1 MLTARGFGPLIMGV
15 LQFSFS
21 SCAKSIIL
29 IAHISVIYGDE
40 AMSMMPRDPGRRDL
54 ERLGQQLDWNLLRT
68 FMVIVQEQ
76 GVTRAATR
84 LGLTQP
90 AVSQALKRLEDQMG
104 RCLIERG
111 QGRFRVTEAG
121 EVIYAE
127 VLEIYGNISRFGV
140 LIREIREEISG
151 HVRILLASRIQS
163 PLFDT
168 ILGRFHA
175 AHPQA
180 TFRLDVMASADVH
193 TAIQQKTASLGVCL
207 MREAPPLIEHALFA
221 RQLFR
226 FYCGPRHP
234 LFGRRDLCLSDL
246 RSERFVSFTSDQ
258 IGGVLS
264 PLTVFRAQEG
274 LESRIVGASVNLDEV
289 RRMILAGLGVGP
301 LPQHVAERDVR
312 DGLLWPLPP
321 EEGVAPVDVHLL
333 WNPGAKLNR
342 AERLFIETCRAAI
355 AAIPLDRRFD
365 PAAVQD
371 WASRHFEAA

>member
-1 MLTARGFGPLIMGV
+1 MAT
-15 LQFSFS
+15 
-21 SCAKSIIL
+21 
-29 IAHISVIYGDE
+29 
-40 AMSMMPRDPGRRDL
+40 RDL
-54 ERLGQQLDWNLLRT
+54 DRLGQQLDWNLLRT

-84 LGLTQP
+84 LCLTQP
-90 AVSQALKRLEDQMG
+90 AVSQALKRLEDQLG
-104 RCLIERG
+104 RSLIERG

-140 LIREIREEISG
+140 LVRDIREEISG
-151 HVRILLASRIQS
+151 HVRILLASRIHS
-163 PLFDT
+163 HLFDRM
-168 ILGRFHA
+168 LERFHA
-175 AHPQA
+175 THPQV

-193 TAIQQKTASLGVCL
+193 TAIQQKTGSLGICL
-207 MREAPPLIEHALFA
+207 MREPPPLVEHALFM

-234 LFGRRDLCLSDL
+234 LFGRRDLSLNDL
-246 RSERFVSFTSDQ
+246 RGEKFVSFTSDQ

-274 LESRIVGASVNLDEV
+274 IESRVVGASVNLEEV
-289 RRMILAGLGVGP
+289 RRMIVAGLGIGP

-321 EEGVAPVDVHLL
+321 EEGVAPVDIHLL
-333 WNPGAKLNR
+333 WNPAAKMNR
-342 AERLFIETCRAAI
+342 AERAFIELCRAAVD
-355 AAIPLDRRFD
+355 AVPLDRRFD
-365 PAAVQD
+365 ADAVDAWIGRQ
-371 WASRHFEAA
+371 FETA

>member
-1 MLTARGFGPLIMGV
+1 MG
-15 LQFSFS
+15 
-21 SCAKSIIL
+21 A
-29 IAHISVIYGDE
+29 
-40 AMSMMPRDPGRRDL
+40 RDL
-54 ERLGQQLDWNLLRT
+54 ERLSQQLDWNLLRT

-84 LGLTQP
+84 LCLTQP
-90 AVSQALKRLEDQMG
+90 AVSQALKRLEDQLG
-104 RCLIERG
+104 RTLIERG

-140 LIREIREEISG
+140 LVRDIREEISG
-151 HVRILLASRIQS
+151 HVRILLASRIHS
-163 PLFDT
+163 HLFDRM
-168 ILGRFHA
+168 LERFHA
-175 AHPQA
+175 THPQV

-193 TAIQQKTASLGVCL
+193 TAIQQKTGSLGICL
-207 MREAPPLIEHALFA
+207 MREPPPLIEHALFL

-234 LFGRRDLCLSDL
+234 LFGRSDVSLNDL
-246 RSERFVSFTSDQ
+246 RSEKFVSFTSDQ

-274 LESRIVGASVNLDEV
+274 IESRIVGASVNLEEV
-289 RRMILAGLGVGP
+289 RRMIVAGLGIGP

-321 EEGVAPVDVHLL
+321 EEGVAPVDIHLL
-333 WNPGAKLNR
+333 WNPAARMNR
-342 AERLFIETCRAAI
+342 AERAFIELCRTAVEE
-355 AAIPLDRRFD
+355 IPLDRRFD
-365 PAAVQD
+365 TEPVDAWIVRQFGAA
-371 WASRHFEAA
+371 